1 MCGITG
7 CIAFTELGRR
17 TIDLIDGSIAAL
29 NKRGP
34 DANGKYIHDNIAL
47 GHARL
52 CIIDTSD
59 AAAQPFTDKSGR
71 YTIVFNGEFFNFMD
85 FRNEIISD
93 GIELKSTSDTEILL
107 YLFIKHGKSI
117 IQKINGFFAIAIY
130 DNFERKL
137 TIVRDRYGIK
147 PLYYFQDKDRLV
159 FASEMKSLL
168 AYNIDKEI
176 NDLALFQYF
185 QLNYIPPHLS
195 IFKNVC
201 KIEEGSWLEL
211 DENFKITKGKYYS
224 IGRFEDLKIE
234 RLEDE
239 KIGRFEDLKINQ
251 FENDLNKV
259 GTYEKAQKHLRKI
272 LTDAINIRM
281 YSDVPL
287 GAFLSGGIDSSIIVA
302 LATKVNSNL
311 HTFSIGYKDEPLFD
325 ETNYA
330 ELVAKKYNTNHTS
343 FKLSNDDLLGSLFEM
358 LDYIDEPFADS
369 SALAVFILSNQTKK
383 HVTVALSGDGA
394 DEIFGGYN
402 KHTAEIK
409 IRQNNFLNKSLP
421 SFEPLIN
428 ILPQSRNS
436 TFSNKIRQAK
446 KYIEGLKM
454 NEKERYW
461 RWCGYNTISESLSY
475 FKNFDL
481 IETFYQDRQLY
492 IENIDK
498 RDFNSVLS
506 TDIKLVLSGDMLVKV
521 DRMSMANSLEVRNP
535 FLDYRLIDFAFELPA
550 SYKNDGITSKKI
562 LKDAFREELPIE
574 IFNRGKH
581 GFEVPLLKWMRNELW
596 SLINDDLL
604 NEKFI
609 EEQNIFNINT
619 IRNLKKQLFST
630 NPGDV
635 QAKIWAL
642 IVFQYWWKKYMR

>member
-7 CIAFTELGRR
+7 CIAYTDFGRR
-17 TIDLIDGSIAAL
+17 TIDLIDSSIAAL

-52 CIIDTSD
+52 SIIDTSD

-71 YTIVFNGEFFNFMD
+71 YTIVFNGEFFNFKD
-85 FRNEIISD
+85 FIEEIISD

-107 YLFIKHGKSI
+107 YLFIKYGKSVFS
-117 IQKINGFFAIAIY
+117 KINGFFAIAIY
-130 DNFERKL
+130 DNFEKKL
-137 TIVRDRYGIK
+137 TIARDRYGIK
-147 PLYYFQDKDRLV
+147 PIHFYQDQDRFV

-168 AYNIDKEI
+168 AYNIEKEI
-176 NDLALFQYF
+176 DELALFQYF

-195 IFKNVC
+195 IFKNVK
-201 KIEEGSWLEL
+201 KIEEGSWLEI
-211 DENFKITKGKYYS
+211 DENYNVSKGKYYEIGGLEDWK
-224 IGRFEDLKIE
+224 IGRLDDLKIE
-234 RLEDE
+234 RLEDI
-239 KIGRFEDLKINQ
+239 KILGFDDLGYV
-251 FENDLNKV
+251 E
-259 GTYEKAQKHLRKI
+259 AQKKLREI
-272 LTDAINIRM
+272 LIDAVNVRM

-287 GAFLSGGIDSSIIVA
+287 GAFLSGGIDSSVIVA
-302 LATKVNSNL
+302 LASKVNANL
-311 HTFSIGYKDEPLFD
+311 HTFSIGYKDEPMFD

-330 ELVAKKYNTNHTS
+330 ELVANKYKTNHTS

-394 DEIFGGYN
+394 DEMFGGYN
-402 KHTAEIK
+402 KHSAEIK
-409 IRQNNFLNKSLP
+409 IRQKNIINTLLP
-421 SFEPLIN
+421 KFEPLIN

-436 TFSNKIRQAK
+436 SFSNKVRQAK
-446 KYIEGLKM
+446 KYVEGLKM
-454 NEKERYW
+454 NEKDRYW
-461 RWCGYNTISESLSY
+461 RWCGYNSIPEAVSY

-481 IETFYQDRQLY
+481 IETFYQDRKLY

-498 RDFNSVLS
+498 SNFNSVLKA
-506 TDIKLVLSGDMLVKV
+506 DMKLVLSGDMLVKV

-535 FLDYRLIDFAFELPA
+535 FLDYRLIDFAFQLPA
-550 SYKNDGITSKKI
+550 SFKNDGITSKKI
-562 LKDAFREELPIE
+562 LKDAFRNELPPE
-574 IFNRGKH
+574 IYNRGKH

-604 NEKFI
+604 EEKFI
-609 EEQNIFNINT
+609 EEQNIFNVDI
-619 IRNLKKQLFST
+619 IRNLKKQLFSA

-635 QAKIWAL
+635 HAKIWAL
-642 IVFQYWWKKYMR
+642 IVFQYWWKKYIGT